1 MPAFDGGVEIDPA
14 RPRLPAELRVR
25 FDVVCRLGA
34 PDGVPQTFPLAQ
46 VDDTVSCEAV
56 DPKPRLGGLHP
67 RASSQPSAIHSEALA
82 ATWRGVFLVHFELWE
97 SSSISMGW
105 TPRVESVR
113 RSKWTQLGITSTPG
127 FRRFKTLA

>member
-56 DPKPRLGGLHP
+56 TRILETPQTRSPKC
-67 RASSQPSAIHSEALA
+67 
-82 ATWRGVFLVHFELWE
+82 
-97 SSSISMGW
+97 
-105 TPRVESVR
+105 
-113 RSKWTQLGITSTPG
+113 PG
-127 FRRFKTLA
+127 

>member
-56 DPKPRLGGLHP
+56 DPKPRLGGLHHP
-67 RASSQPSAIHSEALA
+67 DVDPECVL
-82 ATWRGVFLVHFELWE
+82 
-97 SSSISMGW
+97 
-105 TPRVESVR
+105 
-113 RSKWTQLGITSTPG
+113 
-127 FRRFKTLA
+127 